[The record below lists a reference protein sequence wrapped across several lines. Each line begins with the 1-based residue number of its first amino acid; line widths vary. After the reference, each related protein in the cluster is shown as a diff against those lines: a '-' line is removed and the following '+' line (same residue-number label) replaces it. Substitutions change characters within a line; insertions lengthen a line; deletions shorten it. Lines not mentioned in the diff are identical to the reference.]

1 MTTNPSAPIGVG
13 GFLNFKLMTIF
24 LAILIYL
31 MGCFI
36 AYRLLTQQI
45 IFTLS
50 KFQRNFVVFL
60 GTALSWVTILTFLID
75 FYINTND

>member
-1 MTTNPSAPIGVG
+1 
-13 GFLNFKLMTIF
+13 
-24 LAILIYL
+24 

-45 IFTLS
+45 VFVLS

-60 GTALSWVTILTFLID
+60 GTALSWVTILTFLVD